1 MTGAGA
7 GVVDTG
13 AGGRELK
20 TGAVADGLDFGAG
33 ASAEDC
39 SVVGGKDAAGDA
51 AAGAWTTGVGWST
64 FEINE

>member
-51 AAGAWTTGVGWST
+51 AAGA
-64 FEINE
+64 